1 MGRRRY
7 VVCYDIA
14 SPVRWR
20 QVYKIMQGHSEWI
33 PLSVF
38 LCDLDDVERVRLQDL
53 LDAQIHH
60 REDSVCFA
68 DLGAVGSRGA
78 SSVEFMGRSRGMPQ
92 SGPVIF

>member
-1 MGRRRY
+1 M
-7 VVCYDIA
+7 
-14 SPVRWR
+14 
-20 QVYKIMQGHSEWI
+20 YKIMQGHGQWI
-33 PLSVF
+33 QLSVF
-38 LCDLDDVERVRLQDL
+38 LCDLDDVERIHLQDL

-92 SGPVIF
+92 SGPAIF